1 MTAEDRGLA
10 YRFGV
15 PDPLRP
21 PQAPGLLERRK
32 IQAMLEI
39 QDVALGLFESDG
51 YRKVS
56 VEQVAAAAGVSA
68 STIYRYF
75 GTKEQLVVWDHIDT
89 QALTILTAGSE
100 TVTATEL
107 LAAVAAVAPMV
118 IAALAHAGEEQ
129 RIRRRVR
136 LMTSEPEVRAGE
148 LLQIHGLEHH
158 IRELLTQRLGRA
170 DIDLNIRYAA
180 AQAAWGYLAAVDH
193 WAATGFGEPLAEV
206 LQRATDLMIEA
217 VRAVLDTDG

>member
-1 MTAEDRGLA
+1 M
-10 YRFGV
+10 
-15 PDPLRP
+15 PDSVRR

-32 IQAMLEI
+32 LQAMLEI

-75 GTKEQLVVWDHIDT
+75 GTKEQLVVWDHVDS
-89 QALTILTAGSE
+89 QGLTLLTADTGV
-100 TVTATEL
+100 VTPTEL

-118 IAALAHAGEEQ
+118 IAAIAHSGEEH

-136 LMTSEPEVRAGE
+136 LMTDEPEVRTGE
-148 LLQIHGLEHH
+148 LHQIHRLEHQ
-158 IRELLTQRLGRA
+158 IRHLLTQRLGR
-170 DIDLNIRYAA
+170 DDTDLTIRYAA

-193 WAATGFGEPLAEV
+193 WAATEFTEPLSEV
-206 LQRATDLMIEA
+206 LQHATDLMVAA
-217 VRAVLDTDG
+217 VGTVLNTADRP

>member
-1 MTAEDRGLA
+1 MPEPARQ
-10 YRFGV
+10 
-15 PDPLRP
+15 

-39 QDVALGLFESDG
+39 QDLALGLFETDG

-75 GTKEQLVVWDHIDT
+75 GTKEQLVVWDHVDSNAIALLAADT
-89 QALTILTAGSE
+89 SVVTPAELLL
-100 TVTATEL
+100 TVTA
-107 LAAVAAVAPMV
+107 VAPIV
-118 IAALAHAGEEQ
+118 IAALADSREEQ

-136 LMTSEPEVRAGE
+136 LMTSEPEVRTGE
-148 LLQIHGLEHH
+148 LQQIHNLEHQIQH
-158 IRELLTQRLGRA
+158 LLTHRLGRDA
-170 DIDLNIRYAA
+170 NDLTIRYAA

-193 WAATGFGEPLAEV
+193 WAATEFTESLGDV
-206 LQRATDLMIEA
+206 LRLATDLMVTA
-217 VRAVLDTDG
+217 VGSILNPPSAS

>member
-1 MTAEDRGLA
+1 M
-10 YRFGV
+10 
-15 PDPLRP
+15 PDSVRR

-32 IQAMLEI
+32 LQAMLEI

-75 GTKEQLVVWDHIDT
+75 GTKEQLVVWDHVDS
-89 QALTILTAGSE
+89 QGLTLLTADTGV
-100 TVTATEL
+100 VTPAEL

-118 IAALAHAGEEQ
+118 IAAIAHSGEEQ

-136 LMTSEPEVRAGE
+136 LMTDEPEVRTGE
-148 LLQIHGLEHH
+148 LHQIHRLEHQ
-158 IRELLTQRLGRA
+158 IRHLLTQRLGR
-170 DIDLNIRYAA
+170 DDTDLNIRYAA

-193 WAATGFGEPLAEV
+193 WAATEFTEPLSDV
-206 LQRATDLMIEA
+206 LQRATDLMVAA
-217 VRAVLDTDG
+217 VGTVLNTADRP